1 MTFTG
6 MNGKFFYTTVRPFQW
21 NGGPSIIHYNDDGEL
36 IASLEEAK
44 SLAHAHRNETMQK
57 DHVDTTFGVEYFD

>member
-1 MTFTG
+1 MTF
-6 MNGKFFYTTVRPFQW
+6 NGKSFYTKNHPFQW
-21 NGGPSIIHYNDDGEL
+21 GSVPIILHYNDDGEL

-44 SLAHAHRNETMQK
+44 ALALAHRDETMQK

>member
-1 MTFTG
+1 
-6 MNGKFFYTTVRPFQW
+6 MNGKFFYTKNHPFQW
-21 NGGPSIIHYNDDGEL
+21 SSGPNIIHYNDDGEL

-44 SLAHAHRNETMQK
+44 ALAHAYRNETMRD

>member
-1 MTFTG
+1 MKTRY
-6 MNGKFFYTTVRPFQW
+6 FYTKHHSFQW
-21 NGGPSIIHYNDDGEL
+21 SSGPSIIHYNDDGEL

-44 SLAHAHRNETMQK
+44 ALAHAYRNETMQK